1 MTETIPTTNFV
12 LVGVGGQGTILASDV
27 LAEVGVLLGYDV
39 KKAEVHGM
47 SQRGGSVISGVRWGE
62 KVYSPIIARG
72 EADYLVAFEK
82 SETPRYIDHLRSGGV
97 VLINNYQ
104 IVPLTVSSGNA
115 SYPTDE
121 QIREVTARFT
131 EKTYWVDGVGIA
143 EKVGNFKAANAVLLG
158 TLSKVLNIPSEKW
171 LDAIAR
177 HVPVKLLELN
187 RLAFEAGRAVK
198 F

>member
-82 SETPRYIDHLRSGGV
+82 SEIPRYIDHLRSGGV
-97 VLINNYQ
+97 VLINDYQ

-131 EKTYWVDGVGIA
+131 EKAYWVDGVGIA
-143 EKVGNFKAANAVLLG
+143 EKVGNVKAANAVLLG
-158 TLSKVLNIPSEKW
+158 TLSKVLNLPSEKW
-171 LDAIAR
+171 LDAIAT